1 MNNKIVIGILTGWI
15 ILIFVNYYYTP
26 PLIVAL
32 SWILLLFIF
41 LIMIIVHVSKLIK
54 ERRNIRKDRLRT
66 LILISTIFVLTIF
79 HQIPHRLV
87 EKMDWYLQL
96 NNRIQIVEKVKKNE
110 IIPNVTYNDWICE
123 LPYEFPVVSTCG
135 NDIGIFK
142 NSDLNTVT
150 VRFFVHRGYISY
162 PSTYF
167 VYTND
172 QKTIERIDLMI
183 AENPKQNWILEE
195 NWYRVVVWGSI

>member
-1 MNNKIVIGILTGWI
+1 MNNRTVIGILTGWV
-15 ILIFVNYYYTP
+15 ILTLVNYYYTP

-32 SWILLLFIF
+32 SLILLLFIF

-54 ERRNIRKDRLRT
+54 ERKNIRKDRLRT

-79 HQIPHRLV
+79 HRIPHRLV

-96 NNRIQIVEKVKKNE
+96 NNRIQIVEKVKRNE
-110 IIPNVTYNDWICE
+110 IIPNVTYNNWICE

-150 VRFFVHRGYISY
+150 VRFFVNRAYISF

>member
-1 MNNKIVIGILTGWI
+1 MNNKIAIGILTGWV
-15 ILIFVNYYYTP
+15 ILTLVNHYYTP

-41 LIMIIVHVSKLIK
+41 LIMITVHVSKLIK

-79 HQIPHRLV
+79 HQIPDRLV

-96 NNRIQIVEKVKKNE
+96 NNRIQIVEKVKRNE

-142 NSDLNTVT
+142 NSDLNTIT
-150 VRFFVHRGYISY
+150 VRFFVNRGYISF

>member
-1 MNNKIVIGILTGWI
+1 MNNKILIGILTGWVVI
-15 ILIFVNYYYTP
+15 TLVNYYYTP
-26 PLIVAL
+26 PLMVAL
-32 SWILLLFIF
+32 SWVLLLFIF
-41 LIMIIVHVSKLIK
+41 LIIIIVHVSKIIK
-54 ERRNIRKDRLRT
+54 ERWNIRKGQLGT

-79 HQIPHRLV
+79 HQIPDRLV
-87 EKMDWYLQL
+87 EKMDWHIQL
-96 NNRIQIVEKVKKNE
+96 NNRIQIVEKVKRNE

-142 NSDLNTVT
+142 KSDLNTVT
-150 VRFFVHRGYISY
+150 VRFFVKRGYISS